1 MAGELNIVFTRRGK
15 LAKFDETMSF
25 PADRSLIF
33 GRSGSADVHLE
44 ESDVSGKHMEVRFEP
59 DGCYAVCISKH
70 GMKVNERKIQH
81 GESVKLA
88 LDDEVMLGTQVR
100 FRIKGLPEALFDGD
114 GAETGADG
122 ETVAMDD
129 DGGTLATRQTGAATM
144 ATRPIDGVTMET
156 HPFAEATMETR
167 PLAEAT
173 MATRPVEEPTL
184 ATRHA
189 GGETFGRTALM
200 EGSPVGEAVSVEI
213 GNAQLDDSAT
223 MDPEGDDAG
232 TSDSVTMQDAL
243 SGQTIGLTE
252 GGMTRPFDMDQA
264 RIIDG
269 RIQSERKARQTLRIF
284 LLLLVLIVS
293 GAAVW
298 LLSPKDEK
306 LVNFRMVNG
315 VPDMETHQVSDADG
329 NRILDVYYQRDGR
342 MKKVNTA
349 GVFSVETFTGRKG
362 NVPYRLML
370 STRKNVNE
378 LALSLPESFDAWKK
392 ECEEREKTVFVE
404 SDPGKW
410 GMFFFENRYSDYCQ
424 QRSLHGMACASS
436 EYTKTSE
443 GTAWHGVV
451 IYFRDGDMVYVLR
464 REMPERFWIR
474 GEWITGFNPNM
485 VVYGR
490 FNLDRWESPG
500 RERLKIRLPVKELIA
515 DARSMLAAHR
525 ISNWEELGKTIDTLM
540 VKTWESK
547 GEDREIA
554 RKLLT
559 EFRKRKDA
567 QYKIML
573 NSFEN
578 FRQNGDSAGMSRV
591 FAECQ
596 AVFGNDAGDRRY
608 SIFNNPE
615 IWSCRKK

>member
-1 MAGELNIVFTRRGK
+1 MAGELKIVFTRRGK

-25 PADRSLIF
+25 PAGRSLIF

-59 DGCYAVCISKH
+59 DGCHVVCVSKH
-70 GMKVNERKIQH
+70 GMKVNERKIQQ
-81 GESVKLA
+81 GESVKLE
-88 LDDEVMLGTQVR
+88 LDDEIMLGTQVR
-100 FRIKGLPEALFDGD
+100 FRVKDLPDALFGEGD
-114 GAETGADG
+114 VETGADG
-122 ETVAMDD
+122 ETVAMDE

-144 ATRPIDGVTMET
+144 ATRPLEPSTMATRPVDGVTMET

-167 PLAEAT
+167 PLAETT
-173 MATRPVEEPTL
+173 MATR
-184 ATRHA
+184 
-189 GGETFGRTALM
+189 TAVM
-200 EGSPVGEAVSVEI
+200 EGTAVGEGTSVEV

-349 GVFSVETFTGRKG
+349 GMFSVETFTGRKG
-362 NVPYRLML
+362 NVPYRLMF

-451 IYFRDGDMVYVLR
+451 IYFRNGDMVYVLR
-464 REMPERFWIR
+464 REMPERFWLR

-485 VVYGR
+485 AVYGR

-500 RERLKIRLPVKELIA
+500 REKLKIRLPVKELIA

-547 GEDREIA
+547 GEEREIA

-559 EFRKRKDA
+559 EFRKRKDV

>member
-1 MAGELNIVFTRRGK
+1 
-15 LAKFDETMSF
+15 
-25 PADRSLIF
+25 
-33 GRSGSADVHLE
+33 
-44 ESDVSGKHMEVRFEP
+44 
-59 DGCYAVCISKH
+59 
-70 GMKVNERKIQH
+70 
-81 GESVKLA
+81 
-88 LDDEVMLGTQVR
+88 VR

-200 EGSPVGEAVSVEI
+200 EGTPVGEAVSVEI

-451 IYFRDGDMVYVLR
+451 IYFRDGDMVYALR
-464 REMPERFWIR
+464 REMPERFWLR

-485 VVYGR
+485 AVYGK

-559 EFRKRKDA
+559 EFRKRKDV

>member
-1 MAGELNIVFTRRGK
+1 MATRP
-15 LAKFDETMSF
+15 LEPSTMATR
-25 PADRSLIF
+25 P
-33 GRSGSADVHLE
+33 V
-44 ESDVSGKHMEVRFEP
+44 
-59 DGCYAVCISKH
+59 
-70 GMKVNERKIQH
+70 
-81 GESVKLA
+81 
-88 LDDEVMLGTQVR
+88 
-100 FRIKGLPEALFDGD
+100 D
-114 GAETGADG
+114 GATMATHPFAETTI
-122 ETVAMDD
+122 ETRP
-129 DGGTLATRQTGAATM
+129 LAESTM
-144 ATRPIDGVTMET
+144 ATRPIEE
-156 HPFAEATMETR
+156 PAF
-167 PLAEAT
+167 
-173 MATRPVEEPTL
+173 ATRP
-184 ATRHA
+184 A
-189 GGETFGRTALM
+189 GDETFGRTALM
-200 EGSPVGEAVSVEI
+200 EGTPVGEATSVEV

-223 MDPEGDDAG
+223 MDPDGDDIG
-232 TSDSVTMQDAL
+232 TSDSATMQDAL

-315 VPDMETHQVSDADG
+315 IPDMETYQVSDADG
-329 NRILDVYYQRDGR
+329 NRILDVYYQRDDR
-342 MKKVNTA
+342 MKKVNA
-349 GVFSVETFTGRKG
+349 GGVFSVETFTGRKG
-362 NVPYRLML
+362 NVPYRLMF
-370 STRKNVNE
+370 STWKNVNE
-378 LALSLPESFDAWKK
+378 LALSLSESFDAWKK
-392 ECEEREKTVFVE
+392 ECEEREKTVFLE

-410 GMFFFENRYSDYCQ
+410 GQFFFENRYSDYCQ
-424 QRSLHGMACASS
+424 QRSLHGMACSSS

-451 IYFRDGDMVYVLR
+451 IYFRDGDMVYALR
-464 REMPERFWIR
+464 REMPERFWLR

-485 VVYGR
+485 VVYGK

-500 RERLKIRLPVKELIA
+500 REKLKIRLSVKELIA

-525 ISNWEELGKTIDTLM
+525 ISNWEELGMTIDTLM
-540 VKTWESK
+540 VKTWESR

-559 EFRKRKDA
+559 EFRKRKDV

-578 FRQNGDSAGMSRV
+578 FRQNGDSAGMSRI

-596 AVFGNDAGDRRY
+596 AVFGSDTGDRRY